1 MQVHL
6 RFRPRRIDDQA
17 VDVPEGATVMDVM
30 RAAGAEVDTYV
41 AVRAGRPI
49 PEDATVIDGEE
60 LLLLSAAS
68 GG

>member
-1 MQVHL
+1 MKVHL
-6 RFRPRRIDDQA
+6 RFRPRRIEDQS
-17 VDVPEGATVMDVM
+17 VEVPEGATVMDVM

-41 AVRAGRPI
+41 AVRSGTPI
-49 PEDATVIDGEE
+49 PEDSVVVDGEE

>member
-1 MQVHL
+1 
-6 RFRPRRIDDQA
+6 
-17 VDVPEGATVMDVM
+17 MDVM

-41 AVRAGRPI
+41 AVRAGKPI
-49 PEDATVIDGEE
+49 PEDAPVVDGEE